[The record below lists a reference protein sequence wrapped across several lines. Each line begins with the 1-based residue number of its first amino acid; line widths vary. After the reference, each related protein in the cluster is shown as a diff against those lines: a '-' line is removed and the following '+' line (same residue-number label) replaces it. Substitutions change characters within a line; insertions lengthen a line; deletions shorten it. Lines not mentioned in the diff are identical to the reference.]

1 MSESLFRIEKEARR
15 DLLFVN
21 QPWYLSRYRSN
32 PFLLHPN
39 PGLTFA
45 LSAVAEALDY
55 LAIQRVMIHA
65 FIRSLTAATLPGF
78 YPYSPDVL

>member
-1 MSESLFRIEKEARR
+1 VSESLYRIEKEARR

-21 QPWYLSRYRSN
+21 QPWYRRN

-78 YPYSPDVL
+78 YLYSPDVL